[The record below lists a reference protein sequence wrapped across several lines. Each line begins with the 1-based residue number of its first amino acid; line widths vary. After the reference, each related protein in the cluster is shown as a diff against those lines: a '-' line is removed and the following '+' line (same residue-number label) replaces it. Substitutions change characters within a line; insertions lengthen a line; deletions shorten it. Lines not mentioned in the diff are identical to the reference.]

1 MKVTKYVW
9 ILGLIALMAVGLAA
23 CGGDPT
29 ATPTPRPQAT
39 PTPTAMA
46 APETPPTATPAPVEQ
61 PVESADCPDDSKPE
75 IVFTDLDWTSGLIQA
90 AIAEQIVHHG
100 YCYPTDGIL
109 LSTIPGLQALV
120 NGDTVISMEIWIP
133 NQLDAWNAAL
143 EQGSVENVGK
153 SLEDN
158 WQATFVVPQYTKDNH
173 PGLVSVEDLK
183 KEEYWSLFVTP
194 DSEGKARLLNCIPGW
209 ECENV
214 NLEKIESY
222 ELGDYV
228 ESINPGSGAALEAEI
243 RASFEKKEDVLF
255 YYWGPTTL
263 MYDVET
269 KYGGFYILEEEEYT
283 PECWETGK
291 KCAYGLA
298 QVYIG
303 INSGLNETAPDVVEF
318 LKKWDFNAGNQLAAE
333 GYKSETDA
341 DIDDVAVWF
350 LQNTEEWKEWVAPG
364 VADRVLENLAG

>member
-1 MKVTKYVW
+1 MKKPTLLQTFTLV
-9 ILGLIALMAVGLAA
+9 GLLALLTVVLAA
-23 CGGDPT
+23 CGADPT
-29 ATPTPRPQAT
+29 ATPTPRPAAT
-39 PTPTAMA
+39 ATPTAMMAEPTPTPEPMA
-46 APETPPTATPAPVEQ
+46 AEGCDYSGQ
-61 PVESADCPDDSKPE
+61 PE

-90 AIAEQIVHHG
+90 AIAEAIVHHG

-120 NGDTVISMEIWIP
+120 NGDTHVSMEIWIP
-133 NQLDAWNAAL
+133 NQLDAWSAAL
-143 EQGSVENVGK
+143 ESGDVEQVGK

-158 WQATFVVPQYTKDNH
+158 WQATFVVPQYTKDAH
-173 PGLVSVEDLK
+173 PDLVSVEDLK
-183 KEEYWSLFVTP
+183 KEEFWSLFVTP

-209 ECENV
+209 ECEKV
-214 NLEKIESY
+214 NLEKIDSY

-243 RASFEKKEDVLF
+243 RASFEKKDDVLF

-269 KYGGFYILEEEEYT
+269 KYGGYYILEEAEYT
-283 PECWETGK
+283 PECWESGK

-303 INSGLNETAPDVVEF
+303 INSGLKDLAPEVVEF
-318 LKKWDFNAGNQLAAE
+318 LEKWDFNAGNQLAAE
-333 GYKSETDA
+333 GYKAETDA
-341 DIDDVAVWF
+341 DIDDVAIWF

-364 VADRVLENLAG
+364 VADRVLSSL

>member
-1 MKVTKYVW
+1 MKVKKVTRYLWTVA
-9 ILGLIALMAVGLAA
+9 LVALMSTVLSLAA
-23 CGGDPT
+23 CGSEEEKPT
-29 ATPTPRPQAT
+29 
-39 PTPTAMA
+39 
-46 APETPPTATPAPVEQ
+46 
-61 PVESADCPDDSKPE
+61 

-100 YCYPTDGIL
+100 YGYPTDGIL
-109 LSTIPGLQALV
+109 LSTIPGMQALV
-120 NGDTVISMEIWIP
+120 NGDTHISMEIWIP
-133 NQLDAWNAAL
+133 NQIEAWETAL
-143 EQGSVENVGK
+143 AQGTVENAGK

-158 WQATFVVPQYTKDNH
+158 WQATFVIPQHTKDNN

-209 ECENV
+209 ECEKV

-228 ESINPGSGAALEAEI
+228 EPINPGSGAALEAEI
-243 RASFEKKEDVLF
+243 RASFEKEEDVLF

-269 KYGGFYILEEEEYT
+269 KYGGFYILEEEEYSD
-283 PECWETGK
+283 ECWESGK

-298 QVYIG
+298 QIYIG
-303 INSGLNETAPDVVEF
+303 INSELNEMAPDVVEF

-350 LQNTEEWKEWVAPG
+350 LQNTEQWKEWVAEG
-364 VADRVLENLAG
+364 VADKVLEGLAG

>member
-9 ILGLIALMAVGLAA
+9 IFGLMALMAMGLAA
-23 CGGDPT
+23 CGADDPT

-39 PTPTAMA
+39 PTPTAMM
-46 APETPPTATPAPVEQ
+46 EEQ
-61 PVESADCPDDSKPE
+61 PSDTMMAAECPDDSKPE

-90 AIAEQIVHHG
+90 AIAEQIVLNG

-109 LSTIPGLQALV
+109 LSTIPGMQALV
-120 NGDTVISMEIWIP
+120 NGDTHISMEIWIP
-133 NQLDAWNAAL
+133 NQLEAWSTAL
-143 EQGSVENVGK
+143 EQGTVENAGK

-158 WQATFVVPQYTKDNH
+158 WQATFVIPQYTKDAN

-183 KEEYWSLFVTP
+183 KEEYYSLFETV

-222 ELGDYV
+222 GLEDYV

-243 RASFEKKEDVLF
+243 RASLEKEEDVLF

-263 MYDVET
+263 MHDAQT
-269 KYGGFYILEEEEYT
+269 KYGGYYILEEEEYSD
-283 PECWETGK
+283 ECWETGK

-298 QVYIG
+298 EVYIG
-303 INSGLNETAPDVVEF
+303 INSDLNTIAPDLIPF
-318 LKKWDFNAGNQLAAE
+318 LEAWDFNAGNQLTAE
-333 GYKSETDA
+333 GYKAETNA

-350 LQNTEEWKEWVAPG
+350 LQNTEEWKTWVPED
-364 VADRVLENLAG
+364 VAANVLHNLAG

>member
-9 ILGLIALMAVGLAA
+9 IFGLMALMVMGLAA
-23 CGGDPT
+23 CGADPT
-29 ATPTPRPQAT
+29 ATPTAPPQAD
-39 PTPTAMA
+39 PTPTAMM
-46 APETPPTATPAPVEQ
+46 EEKPADAMAGE
-61 PVESADCPDDSKPE
+61 ECPDNSKPE

-90 AIAEQIVHHG
+90 AIAEAIVHHG
-100 YCYPTDGIL
+100 YCYPTDSIL
-109 LSTIPGLQALV
+109 LSTIPGMQALV
-120 NGDTVISMEIWIP
+120 NGDTHVSMEIWIP
-133 NQLDAWNAAL
+133 NQLEAWETALAA
-143 EQGSVENVGK
+143 GTVENAGK

-158 WQATFVVPQYTKDNH
+158 WQATFVVPQYTKDNN

-209 ECENV
+209 ECEKV

-228 ESINPGSGAALEAEI
+228 EPINPGSGAALEAEI
-243 RASFEKKEDVLF
+243 RASIEKEEDVLF

-263 MYDVET
+263 MHDVQT
-269 KYGGFYILEEEEYT
+269 KYGGYYILEEEEFT
-283 PECWETGK
+283 DECWESGK

-303 INSGLNETAPDVVEF
+303 INSELKTLAPDLIPF
-318 LKKWDFNAGNQLAAE
+318 LEAWDFNAGNQLAAE

-341 DIDDVAVWF
+341 EIDDVAIWF
-350 LQNTEEWKEWVAPG
+350 LQNTEEWKEWVAEG
-364 VADRVLENLAG
+364 VADKVLAGLAG